1 MHQVNTELEFSKEGE
16 EDIHRLQ
23 DKIYVTSVETITS
36 YENVL
41 LMAKNA
47 LTEVSLTN
55 LPEYATKEEALVLH
69 LISR

>member
-1 MHQVNTELEFSKEGE
+1 MHQVNTELEFSKEGI

-41 LMAKNA
+41 LMAKNT

-69 LISR
+69 LISH